1 MKAIKLILGADGEIF
16 LPLAH
21 FEILQGIVYNLMS
34 ADEAL
39 ADEIHNKL
47 PGKEKQF
54 KFFCF
59 TDLHGKYRFHDGGL
73 LLSTPA
79 WWEIRSADERIIDAI
94 EKGLETG
101 EISINGQKCRVD
113 KYQVSNRNFNVGKAV
128 FEMDTPAVHYIT
140 DKNGFSRYFSPA
152 DEEFT
157 KGLRDNII
165 RKYAAWCGKNPDGE
179 VAVLPFRSGA
189 RDKCVTRYKKT
200 FITGYYGQCMV
211 IAPPDVLE
219 FIYHTGLGG
228 KNSMGFGTVK
238 ENVYE
243 Q

>member
-1 MKAIKLILGADGEIF
+1 MKSIKLILDANGEVF

-34 ADEAL
+34 SDAVL

-47 PGKEKQF
+47 PAKTKQF

-59 TDLHGKYRFHDGGL
+59 TDLYGKYRLHNGGL
-73 LLSTPA
+73 LLSFPA
-79 WWEIRSADERIIDAI
+79 VWEIRSADERIIDAI
-94 EKGLETG
+94 EKGIKNK
-101 EISINGQKCRVD
+101 EISINGQKCSVSS
-113 KYQVSNRNFNVGKAV
+113 YQVITRKFDAGKAV

-140 DKNGFSRYFSPA
+140 DKNGFSTYFSPA
-152 DEEFT
+152 DEEFAI
-157 KGLRDNII
+157 GLRDNVI
-165 RKYAAWCGKNPDGE
+165 RKYAAFYGKNPDGE
-179 VAVLPFRSGA
+179 VSVRSIKLSA
-189 RDKCVTRYKKT
+189 RNKCVTRYKKT
-200 FITGYYGQCMV
+200 FITGYYGKYKV

-238 ENVYE
+238 EKIYE
-243 Q
+243 

>member
-1 MKAIKLILGADGEIF
+1 MKSIKLILEADSEIF

-34 ADEAL
+34 ADTAL

-59 TDLHGKYRFHDGGL
+59 TDLHGRYRFYDGGL

-79 WWEIRSADERIIDAI
+79 LWEIRSADERIIDAI
-94 EKGLETG
+94 EKGLENKD
-101 EISINGQKCRVD
+101 IFINGQRCKVAS
-113 KYQVSNRNFNVGKAV
+113 YSVSARKFDTEKAV
-128 FEMDTPAVHYIT
+128 FEMDTPAVHYTT
-140 DKNGFSRYFSPA
+140 DRNGFSRYFSP
-152 DEEFT
+152 EETEFSR
-157 KGLRDNII
+157 GLSDNII
-165 RKYAAWCGKNPDGE
+165 RKYVSFYEKNPEKE
-179 VAVLPFRSGA
+179 VLLMPVKVGA
-189 RDKCVTRYKKT
+189 RDKCVTRYKKS
-200 FITGYYGQCMV
+200 FITGYYGSYCV

-238 ENVYE
+238 EKIYE
-243 Q
+243 